1 MIQNLGSIM
10 KKYFVFA
17 VLLIFTLAGCQQD
30 NSVSQIR
37 NFTDSTWQRFD
48 FLNFDFQIEETDET
62 YDIMVL
68 LRTTED
74 FPSQSLIINL
84 VMNLPSGEERIREYK
99 LEVKDDDGEMLGEKK
114 AGYYERFISIRK
126 EMKFSEPGLLKFEI
140 ENLMSKYYTPGV
152 AEIGIVLE
160 PAK

>member
-1 MIQNLGSIM
+1 M
-10 KKYFVFA
+10 KKYFTA
-17 VLLIFTLAGCQQD
+17 ISLIFILVGCHQD
-30 NSVSQIR
+30 NSISQIR

-48 FLNFDFQIEETDET
+48 YLNFDFQIEEIGEP
-62 YDIMVL
+62 YNILVL

-99 LEVKDDDGEMLGEKK
+99 LEVKNGDGEMLGEKK

-126 EMKFSEPGLLKFEI
+126 EMKFNETGLMKFEI

-152 AEIGIVLE
+152 VEFGIVLE
-160 PAK
+160 PSK

>member
-1 MIQNLGSIM
+1 M
-10 KKYFVFA
+10 KKYFAFA
-17 VLLIFTLAGCQQD
+17 VFLIFTLSGCQED

-48 FLNFDFQIEETDET
+48 YLNFDFQIEEIDDS

-74 FPSQSLIINL
+74 FPSQALIINL
-84 VMNLPSGEERIREYK
+84 VMYLPSGEERIREYK
-99 LEVKDDDGEMLGEKK
+99 LEVKDKEGEMLGEKK

-126 EMKFSEPGLLKFEI
+126 QMKINETGVLKFEI
-140 ENLMSKYYTPGV
+140 ENLMTKYLTPGIV
-152 AEIGIVLE
+152 EFGIVLE
-160 PAK
+160 PSK